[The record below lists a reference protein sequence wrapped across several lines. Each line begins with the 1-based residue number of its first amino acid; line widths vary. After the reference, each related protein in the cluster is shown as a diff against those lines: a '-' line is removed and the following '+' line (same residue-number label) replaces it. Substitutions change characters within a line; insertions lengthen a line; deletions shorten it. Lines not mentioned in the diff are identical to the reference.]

1 MKSKNLS
8 ENILKSLKSSGFDYI
23 DLDTVIPTNLILE
36 RSGESFRSLIFSF
49 IDQNGKEICLRPDLT
64 IASCIKYLNQKK
76 KGSSKVFYNGQ
87 AFRKVQKKN
96 EKIIRDQIGFD
107 IIGSKDEKRDDKQ
120 IINTAIKVLNK
131 FKYKSGSITIG
142 NVEIFHLL
150 INKLDIPK
158 RWKLRLQ
165 RHFWREAYFNEL
177 LRRLETNLDVD
188 ESIVELDKKRYLK
201 LFKQNQNRNIA
212 GRTLR
217 EILIRF
223 DNKIKDPR
231 RQVKGQNVVKII
243 REYLKINCKMSN
255 AATILNAFFKKNKIN
270 LTVGKNYFPITKDKV
285 SKLNVNFSSSFG
297 RHLEYYTGM
306 VFKITIN
313 SKARKIQVNGG
324 RYDNLISDLG
334 SSKKVPAVG
343 GAISLND

>member
-8 ENILKSLKSSGFDYI
+8 ESILKSLKSSGFDYI

-49 IDQNGKEICLRPDLT
+49 MDQNGKEICLRPDLT

-76 KGSSKVFYNGQ
+76 KRSSKVFYNGQ

-96 EKIIRDQIGFD
+96 EKIIRDQIGFE
-107 IIGSKDEKRDDKQ
+107 IIGSKDEKRDDRQ
-120 IINTAIKVLNK
+120 IINTGIKVLNK
-131 FKYKSGSITIG
+131 FRYKSGSITIG

-165 RHFWREAYFNEL
+165 RHFWRENYFNEL
-177 LRRLETNLDVD
+177 LRRLETNSDVD
-188 ESIVELDKKRYLK
+188 ETIVELDKKRYLR
-201 LFKQNQNRNIA
+201 LCKQNQNRNIA
-212 GRTLR
+212 GRSLR

-243 REYLKINCKMSN
+243 REYLK
-255 AATILNAFFKKNKIN
+255 
-270 LTVGKNYFPITKDKV
+270 
-285 SKLNVNFSSSFG
+285 
-297 RHLEYYTGM
+297 
-306 VFKITIN
+306 
-313 SKARKIQVNGG
+313 
-324 RYDNLISDLG
+324 LIA
-334 SSKKVPAVG
+334 K
-343 GAISLND
+343 

>member
-49 IDQNGKEICLRPDLT
+49 MDQNGKEICLRPDLT

-76 KGSSKVFYNGQ
+76 KRSSKVFYNGQ

-96 EKIIRDQIGFD
+96 EKIIRDQIGFE

-120 IINTAIKVLNK
+120 IINTGIKVLNK
-131 FKYKSGSITIG
+131 FRYKSGSITIG

-177 LRRLETNLDVD
+177 LRRLETNSDVD
-188 ESIVELDKKRYLK
+188 ETIVELDKKRYLK
-201 LFKQNQNRNIA
+201 LCKQNQNRNIA
-212 GRTLR
+212 GRSLR

-255 AATILNAFFKKNKIN
+255 AATTLNAFFKKNKIN

-285 SKLNVNFSSSFG
+285 SK
-297 RHLEYYTGM
+297 
-306 VFKITIN
+306 
-313 SKARKIQVNGG
+313 
-324 RYDNLISDLG
+324 
-334 SSKKVPAVG
+334 
-343 GAISLND
+343 

>member
-8 ENILKSLKSSGFDYI
+8 ENILRSLKSSGFDYI

-49 IDQNGKEICLRPDLT
+49 MDQNGKEICLRPDLT
-64 IASCIKYLNQKK
+64 IASCIKYLNEKR

-87 AFRKVQKKN
+87 AFRKAKKKTD
-96 EKIIRDQIGFD
+96 KIIRDQIGFE
-107 IIGSKDEKRDDKQ
+107 IIGSKDEKKDDKQ
-120 IINTAIKVLNK
+120 IINTSIKVLNK
-131 FKYKSGSITIG
+131 FRYRSGSITIG

-158 RWKLRLQ
+158 RWKLRLR
-165 RHFWREAYFNEL
+165 RHFWRESYFNEL
-177 LRRLETNLDVD
+177 LRRLETNSDVD
-188 ESIVELDKKRYLK
+188 ETIVEFDKKRYLK
-201 LFKQNQNRNIA
+201 MCKQNENRIIA
-212 GRTLR
+212 GRSLR
-217 EILIRF
+217 EILTRF

-231 RQVKGQNVVKII
+231 KQVKGQNVVKII
-243 REYLKINCKMSN
+243 REFLKIRCPMSK
-255 AATILNAFFKKNKIN
+255 ASTTLNSFFKRNKIN
-270 LTVGKNYFPITKDKV
+270 LTVGQNYFPITKDKV
-285 SKLNVNFSSSFG
+285 SKLNINFSSSFG

-306 VFKITIN
+306 VFKIIIN
-313 SKARKIQVNGG
+313 SNSRKIQVDGG

-334 SSKKVPAVG
+334 SSKRIPAVG

>member
-49 IDQNGKEICLRPDLT
+49 MDQNGKEICLRPDLT

-76 KGSSKVFYNGQ
+76 KRSSKVFYNGQ

-96 EKIIRDQIGFD
+96 EKIIRDQIGFE

-120 IINTAIKVLNK
+120 IINTGIKVLNK

-165 RHFWREAYFNEL
+165 RHFWRERYFNEL
-177 LRRLETNLDVD
+177 LKRLETNSDVD
-188 ESIVELDKKRYLK
+188 EMVVELDKKRYLK
-201 LFKQNQNRNIA
+201 LIKQNQDRNIA
-212 GRTLR
+212 GRTLK

-223 DNKIKDPR
+223 NNKIRDPR
-231 RQVKGQNVVKII
+231 RQIKGQNIVKII
-243 REYLKINCKMSN
+243 RDYLKISCPMSK
-255 AATILNAFFKKNKIN
+255 AATTLNTFFKKNKIN
-270 LTVGKNYFPITKDKV
+270 LSVEKNYFPLTTDKV
-285 SKLNVNFSSSFG
+285 SKLNVIFSSSFG
-297 RHLEYYTGM
+297 MHLEYYTGM
-306 VFKITIN
+306 VFKIQTN
-313 SKARKIQVNGG
+313 LKLRKIEINGG
-324 RYDNLISDLG
+324 RYDNLIRDLG
-334 SSKKVPAVG
+334 SKIKVPAVG
-343 GAISLND
+343 GAINLND

>member
-49 IDQNGKEICLRPDLT
+49 MDQNGKEICLRPDLT

-76 KGSSKVFYNGQ
+76 KRSSKVFYNGQ

-96 EKIIRDQIGFD
+96 EKIIRDQIGFE

-120 IINTAIKVLNK
+120 IINTGIKVLNK
-131 FKYKSGSITIG
+131 FRYKSGSITIG

-177 LRRLETNLDVD
+177 LRRLETNSDVD
-188 ESIVELDKKRYLK
+188 ETIVELDKKRYLK
-201 LFKQNQNRNIA
+201 LCKQNQNRNIA
-212 GRTLR
+212 GRSLR

-270 LTVGKNYFPITKDKV
+270 LTVGKNYFPFTKDKI
-285 SKLNVNFSSSFG
+285 SKLNVNFPSQCNIPN
-297 RHLEYYTGM
+297 
-306 VFKITIN
+306 VFQK
-313 SKARKIQVNGG
+313 KMK
-324 RYDNLISDLG
+324 NLH
-334 SSKKVPAVG
+334 
-343 GAISLND
+343 

>member
-49 IDQNGKEICLRPDLT
+49 MDQNGKEICLRPDLT

-76 KGSSKVFYNGQ
+76 KRSSKVFYNGQ

-96 EKIIRDQIGFD
+96 EKIIRDQIGFE

-120 IINTAIKVLNK
+120 IINTGIKVLNK

-177 LRRLETNLDVD
+177 LRRLETNSDVD
-188 ESIVELDKKRYLK
+188 ETIVELDKKRYLK
-201 LFKQNQNRNIA
+201 LCKQNQNRNIA
-212 GRTLR
+212 GRSLS

-255 AATILNAFFKKNKIN
+255 AATTLNAFFKKNKIN

-285 SKLNVNFSSSFG
+285 SKLNVKFSSSFG

-306 VFKITIN
+306 VFKIIIN
-313 SKARKIQVNGG
+313 SNSRKIHVNGG

-334 SSKKVPAVG
+334 SSKKIPAVG

>member
-49 IDQNGKEICLRPDLT
+49 MDQNGKEICLRPDLT

-76 KGSSKVFYNGQ
+76 KRSSKVFYNGQ

-96 EKIIRDQIGFD
+96 EKIIRDQIGFE
-107 IIGSKDEKRDDKQ
+107 IIGSKNEKRDDRQ
-120 IINTAIKVLNK
+120 IINTGINVLNK
-131 FKYKSGSITIG
+131 FSYKSGSITIG
-142 NVEIFHLL
+142 NIEIFHLL

-177 LRRLETNLDVD
+177 LRRLETNSDVD
-188 ESIVELDKKRYLK
+188 ETIVELDKKRYLK
-201 LFKQNQNRNIA
+201 LCKQNQNRNIA
-212 GRTLR
+212 GRSLR

-231 RQVKGQNVVKII
+231 RQIKGQNVVKII

-270 LTVGKNYFPITKDKV
+270 LTVGKNYFPITKNKV
-285 SKLNVNFSSSFG
+285 SKLNKN
-297 RHLEYYTGM
+297 
-306 VFKITIN
+306 K
-313 SKARKIQVNGG
+313 
-324 RYDNLISDLG
+324 LISQLT
-334 SSKKVPAVG
+334 
-343 GAISLND
+343 

>member
-1 MKSKNLS
+1 M
-8 ENILKSLKSSGFDYI
+8 
-23 DLDTVIPTNLILE
+23 
-36 RSGESFRSLIFSF
+36 
-49 IDQNGKEICLRPDLT
+49 DQNGNEICLRPDLT

-76 KGSSKVFYNGQ
+76 KKSSKVFYNGQ

-96 EKIIRDQIGFD
+96 EKIIRDQIGFE

-120 IINTAIKVLNK
+120 IINTGIKVLNK
-131 FKYKSGSITIG
+131 FRYKSGSITIG

-165 RHFWREAYFNEL
+165 RHFWRESYFNEL
-177 LRRLETNLDVD
+177 LRRLETNSDVD
-188 ESIVELDKKRYLK
+188 ETIVELDKKRYFK
-201 LFKQNQNRNIA
+201 MFKQNQNRNIA
-212 GRTLR
+212 GRSLR

-223 DNKIKDPR
+223 DNKIRDPR
-231 RQVKGQNVVKII
+231 RQIKGQNVVKII

-270 LTVGKNYFPITKDKV
+270 LTVGKNYFPFTKDKI

-297 RHLEYYTGM
+297 RHLEL
-306 VFKITIN
+306 
-313 SKARKIQVNGG
+313 S
-324 RYDNLISDLG
+324 LIH
-334 SSKKVPAVG
+334 
-343 GAISLND
+343 I

>member
-49 IDQNGKEICLRPDLT
+49 MDQNGKEICLRPDLT

-76 KGSSKVFYNGQ
+76 KRSSKVFYNGQ

-96 EKIIRDQIGFD
+96 EKIIRDQIGFE

-120 IINTAIKVLNK
+120 IINTGIKVLNK
-131 FKYKSGSITIG
+131 FRYKSGSITIG

-177 LRRLETNLDVD
+177 LRRLETNSDVD
-188 ESIVELDKKRYLK
+188 ETIVELDKKRYLR
-201 LFKQNQNRNIA
+201 LCKQNQNRNIA
-212 GRTLR
+212 GRSLR

-270 LTVGKNYFPITKDKV
+270 LTVGKNYFP
-285 SKLNVNFSSSFG
+285 SN
-297 RHLEYYTGM
+297 
-306 VFKITIN
+306 
-313 SKARKIQVNGG
+313 
-324 RYDNLISDLG
+324 
-334 SSKKVPAVG
+334 
-343 GAISLND
+343 

>member
-49 IDQNGKEICLRPDLT
+49 MDQNGKEICLRPDLT

-76 KGSSKVFYNGQ
+76 KKSSKVFYNGQ

-96 EKIIRDQIGFD
+96 EKIIRDQIGFE

-120 IINTAIKVLNK
+120 IINTGIKVLNK
-131 FKYKSGSITIG
+131 FRYKSGSITIG

-177 LRRLETNLDVD
+177 LRRLETNSDVD
-188 ESIVELDKKRYLK
+188 ETIVELDKKRYFK
-201 LFKQNQNRNIA
+201 LCKQNQNRNIA
-212 GRTLR
+212 GRSLR

-255 AATILNAFFKKNKIN
+255 AATTLNAFFKKNKIN

-285 SKLNVNFSSSFG
+285 SKLNVHFSSSFG

-306 VFKITIN
+306 VFKIIIN
-313 SKARKIQVNGG
+313 SNSRKIQVNGG

-334 SSKKVPAVG
+334 SSKKIPAVG

>member
-36 RSGESFRSLIFSF
+36 RSGETFRSLIFSF
-49 IDQNGKEICLRPDLT
+49 MDQNGKEICLRPDLT

-76 KGSSKVFYNGQ
+76 KRSSKVFYNGQ

-96 EKIIRDQIGFD
+96 EKIIRDQIGFE

-120 IINTAIKVLNK
+120 IINTGIKVLNK
-131 FKYKSGSITIG
+131 FNYKSGIITIG

-165 RHFWREAYFNEL
+165 RHFWRESYFNEL
-177 LRRLETNLDVD
+177 LRRLETNSDVD
-188 ESIVELDKKRYLK
+188 ETIVELDKKRYLK
-201 LFKQNQNRNIA
+201 LCKQNQNRNIA
-212 GRTLR
+212 GRSLR

-255 AATILNAFFKKNKIN
+255 AATTLNAFFKKNKIN
-270 LTVGKNYFPITKDKV
+270 LTVGKNYFPITKDKI
-285 SKLNVNFSSSFG
+285 SKLNVIFSSSFG

-313 SKARKIQVNGG
+313 SNSRKIQVNGG

-334 SSKKVPAVG
+334 SSKKIPAVG

>member
-8 ENILKSLKSSGFDYI
+8 EKILKSLKSSGFDYI

-49 IDQNGKEICLRPDLT
+49 MDQNGKEICLRPDLT

-76 KGSSKVFYNGQ
+76 KRSSKVFYNGQ

-96 EKIIRDQIGFD
+96 EKIIRDQIGFE

-120 IINTAIKVLNK
+120 IINTGIKVLNK
-131 FKYKSGSITIG
+131 FRYKSGSITIG

-165 RHFWREAYFNEL
+165 RHFWREDYFNEL
-177 LRRLETNLDVD
+177 LRRLETNSDVD
-188 ESIVELDKKRYLK
+188 ETIVELDKKRYLK
-201 LFKQNQNRNIA
+201 LCKQNQNRNIA
-212 GRTLR
+212 GRSLK

-223 DNKIKDPR
+223 DNKIRDPR

-255 AATILNAFFKKNKIN
+255 AATTLNAFFKKNKIN
-270 LTVGKNYFPITKDKV
+270 LTVGKNYFPIAKNKV

-297 RHLEYYTGM
+297 RNLEYYTGM
-306 VFKITIN
+306 VFKIIIN
-313 SKARKIQVNGG
+313 SNSRKIQVNGG

-334 SSKKVPAVG
+334 SSKKIPAVG

>member
-49 IDQNGKEICLRPDLT
+49 MDQNGKEICLRPDLT

-76 KGSSKVFYNGQ
+76 KRSSKVFYNGQ

-96 EKIIRDQIGFD
+96 DKIIRDQIGFE

-120 IINTAIKVLNK
+120 IINTGIKVLNK

-150 INKLDIPK
+150 INKLDIPN
-158 RWKLRLQ
+158 RWKLRFQ
-165 RHFWREAYFNEL
+165 RHFLRESYFNEL
-177 LRRLETNLDVD
+177 LRRLETNSDVD
-188 ESIVELDKKRYLK
+188 ETIVELDKKRYLK
-201 LFKQNQNRNIA
+201 LCKQNQNRNIA
-212 GRTLR
+212 GRSLR

-255 AATILNAFFKKNKIN
+255 AATTLNDFFKKNKIN
-270 LTVGKNYFPITKDKV
+270 LTVGKNYFPITKNKI
-285 SKLNVNFSSSFG
+285 SKFKVNFSSSFG
-297 RHLEYYTGM
+297 RHLE
-306 VFKITIN
+306 
-313 SKARKIQVNGG
+313 
-324 RYDNLISDLG
+324 
-334 SSKKVPAVG
+334 
-343 GAISLND
+343 

>member
-49 IDQNGKEICLRPDLT
+49 MDQNGKEICLRPDLT
-64 IASCIKYLNQKK
+64 IASCIKYLNQKNK
-76 KGSSKVFYNGQ
+76 KSSKVFYNGQ

-96 EKIIRDQIGFD
+96 EKIIRDQIGFE

-120 IINTAIKVLNK
+120 IINTGIKVLNK
-131 FKYKSGSITIG
+131 FRYKSGSITIG

-177 LRRLETNLDVD
+177 LRRLETNSDVD
-188 ESIVELDKKRYLK
+188 ETIVELDKKRYLK

-212 GRTLR
+212 GRSLR

-231 RQVKGQNVVKII
+231 RQIKGQNVVKII

-285 SKLNVNFSSSFG
+285 SKLNVHFSSSFG
-297 RHLEYYTGM
+297 RNLEYYTGM
-306 VFKITIN
+306 VFKIIIN
-313 SKARKIQVNGG
+313 SNSRKIQVNGG

-334 SSKKVPAVG
+334 SLKKIPAVG
-343 GAISLND
+343 GAISSND

>member
-23 DLDTVIPTNLILE
+23 DLDTVIPTNIILE

-49 IDQNGKEICLRPDLT
+49 MDQNGKEICLRPDLT

-76 KGSSKVFYNGQ
+76 KRSSKVFYNGQ

-96 EKIIRDQIGFD
+96 EKIITDQIGFE

-120 IINTAIKVLNK
+120 IINTGIKVLNK
-131 FKYKSGSITIG
+131 FRYKSGSITIG

-165 RHFWREAYFNEL
+165 RHFWRESYFNEL
-177 LRRLETNLDVD
+177 LRRLETNSDVD
-188 ESIVELDKKRYLK
+188 ETIVELDKKRYLK
-201 LFKQNQNRNIA
+201 LCKQNQNRNIA
-212 GRTLR
+212 GRSLR

-255 AATILNAFFKKNKIN
+255 AATTLNAFFKKNKIN
-270 LTVGKNYFPITKDKV
+270 LTVGKNYFPIKKDKF
-285 SKLNVNFSSSFG
+285 SKFCKILVENNSISFLSKNPKPANNKINLNSI
-297 RHLEYYTGM
+297 
-306 VFKITIN
+306 FKSN
-313 SKARKIQVNGG
+313 
-324 RYDNLISDLG
+324 IS
-334 SSKKVPAVG
+334 
-343 GAISLND
+343 I

>member
-49 IDQNGKEICLRPDLT
+49 MDQNGKEICLRPDLT

-76 KGSSKVFYNGQ
+76 KRSSKVFYNGQ

-96 EKIIRDQIGFD
+96 EKIIRDQIGFE

-120 IINTAIKVLNK
+120 IINTGIKVLNK
-131 FKYKSGSITIG
+131 FRYKSGSITIG

-177 LRRLETNLDVD
+177 LRRLETNSDVD
-188 ESIVELDKKRYLK
+188 ENIVELDKKRYLK
-201 LFKQNQNRNIA
+201 LCKQNQNRNIA
-212 GRTLR
+212 GRSLR
-217 EILIRF
+217 EILFRF

-285 SKLNVNFSSSFG
+285 SKLNANFSSSFG

-313 SKARKIQVNGG
+313 SNSRKIQVNGG

-334 SSKKVPAVG
+334 SSKNIPAVG

>member
-49 IDQNGKEICLRPDLT
+49 MDQNGKEICLRPDLT

-76 KGSSKVFYNGQ
+76 KRSSKVFYNGQ
-87 AFRKVQKKN
+87 AFRKVKKKN
-96 EKIIRDQIGFD
+96 EKIIRDQIGFE

-120 IINTAIKVLNK
+120 IINTGIKVLNK
-131 FKYKSGSITIG
+131 FRYKSGSITIG

-165 RHFWREAYFNEL
+165 RHFWREDYFNEL
-177 LRRLETNLDVD
+177 LRRLETNSDVD
-188 ESIVELDKKRYLK
+188 ETIVELDKKRYLK
-201 LFKQNQNRNIA
+201 LCKQNQNRNIA
-212 GRTLR
+212 GRSLK

-223 DNKIKDPR
+223 DNKIRDPR

-255 AATILNAFFKKNKIN
+255 AATTLNAFFKKNKIN
-270 LTVGKNYFPITKDKV
+270 LTVGKNYFPIAKNKV

-297 RHLEYYTGM
+297 RNLEYYTGM
-306 VFKITIN
+306 VFKIIIN
-313 SKARKIQVNGG
+313 SNSRKIQVNGG

-334 SSKKVPAVG
+334 SSKKIPAVG

>member
-49 IDQNGKEICLRPDLT
+49 MDQNGKEICLRPDLT

-76 KGSSKVFYNGQ
+76 KSYSKVYYNGQ

-96 EKIIRDQIGFD
+96 DKIIRDQIGFE
-107 IIGSKDEKRDDKQ
+107 IIGSKDEKRDDRQ
-120 IINTAIKVLNK
+120 IINTGIKVLNK
-131 FKYKSGSITIG
+131 FRYKSGSITIG

-165 RHFWREAYFNEL
+165 RHFWRESYFNEL
-177 LRRLETNLDVD
+177 LRRLETNSDVD
-188 ESIVELDKKRYLK
+188 ETIVELDKKRYFK
-201 LFKQNQNRNIA
+201 MFKQNQNRNIA
-212 GRTLR
+212 GRSLR

-231 RQVKGQNVVKII
+231 RQIKGQNVVKII

-285 SKLNVNFSSSFG
+285 SKLNANFSSSFG

-313 SKARKIQVNGG
+313 SNSRKIQVNGG

-334 SSKKVPAVG
+334 SSKKIPAVG

>member
-8 ENILKSLKSSGFDYI
+8 ESILKSLKSSGFDYI

-49 IDQNGKEICLRPDLT
+49 MDQNGKEICLRPDLT

-76 KGSSKVFYNGQ
+76 KKSSKVFYNGQ

-96 EKIIRDQIGFD
+96 EKIIRDQIGFE
-107 IIGSKDEKRDDKQ
+107 IIGSKDEKDDDKK
-120 IINTAIKVLNK
+120 IINTSINVINK
-131 FKYKSGSITIG
+131 FKFNTGSITIG
-142 NVEIFHLL
+142 NIEIFHLL
-150 INKLDIPK
+150 INKLDIAK

-165 RHFWREAYFNEL
+165 RHFWRETYFNEL
-177 LRRLETNLDVD
+177 LRRLETNSDVD
-188 ESIVELDKKRYLK
+188 ETVVELDKKRYLK
-201 LFKQNQNRNIA
+201 MFKQNQNRNIA
-212 GRTLR
+212 GRSLR
-217 EILIRF
+217 EILMRF

-255 AATILNAFFKKNKIN
+255 AATTLNAFFKKNKIN

-285 SKLNVNFSSSFG
+285 SKLNVTFSSSFG

-306 VFKITIN
+306 VFQVSIN
-313 SKARKIQVNGG
+313 SKSKKIDIKGG
-324 RYDNLISDLG
+324 RYDNLIYDLG
-334 SSKKVPAVG
+334 SPKKIPAVG
-343 GAISLND
+343 GAINLND